1 MANLKK
7 GKAVRVKANVA
18 QTTAY
23 DFADSS
29 IANVIRYFKAGE
41 EIGTITNESTF
52 DGGDGVEYVEILLK
66 EVSYTGIE
74 QFDVNLVYVALS
86 DIDVI
91 AEDVDDNDTIVYDRN
106 GNLLEGSAYDYP
118 DAIPTGQTKNGKR
131 VFFVKS
137 LPKDGGLIIGEPINR
152 PQWLIFGLWV
162 LVGTGVVTFVVVIYK
177 ALSK

>member
-23 DFADSS
+23 DFADAN
-29 IANVIRYFKAGE
+29 IADIIRYFKAGE
-41 EIGTITNESTF
+41 EIGTITNDTSFE
-52 DGGDGVEYVEILLK
+52 GGDGVDYVEVLLK

-118 DAIPTGQTKNGKR
+118 EAIPTGQTKNGKR
-131 VFFVKS
+131 VFLVKTTS
-137 LPKDGGLIIGEPINR
+137 LVAADSKR
-152 PQWLIFGLWV
+152 SKWLTFGLWV
-162 LVGTGVVTFVVVIYK
+162 LVGTGIVTFAVIIYK
-177 ALSK
+177 SLSK